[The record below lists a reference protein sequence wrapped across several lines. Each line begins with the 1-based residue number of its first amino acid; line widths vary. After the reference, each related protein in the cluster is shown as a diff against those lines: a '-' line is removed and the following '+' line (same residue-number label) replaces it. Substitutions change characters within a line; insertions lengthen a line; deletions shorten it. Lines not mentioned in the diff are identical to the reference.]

1 MVTERRKPKT
11 VPKVTAVYRIEPQER
26 AAQIASQR
34 ALIDELRARGLPTSM
49 ATSILEKL
57 ITDRDAAAMQDRVET
72 ASARRRD
79 G

>member
-57 ITDRDAAAMQDRVET
+57 ITAMQDRVET